1 MYVGLQACGKL
12 AARTI
17 DVKPDDVAGLR
28 RMERP
33 NAQDGKPTV
42 LICRRRTF
50 KNAFT
55 KTRFVFS
62 QSHS

>member
-1 MYVGLQACGKL
+1 
-12 AARTI
+12 
-17 DVKPDDVAGLR
+17 
-28 RMERP
+28 MERP
-33 NAQDGKPTV
+33 NIHDGKLTV

-50 KNAFT
+50 RNALI

>member
-1 MYVGLQACGKL
+1 MYVGLQACGRP
-12 AARTI
+12 AAKTI
-17 DVKPDDVAGLR
+17 DVKPDVVTGMR

-33 NAQDGKPTV
+33 NAHDGKPTV

-62 QSHS
+62 QSQS